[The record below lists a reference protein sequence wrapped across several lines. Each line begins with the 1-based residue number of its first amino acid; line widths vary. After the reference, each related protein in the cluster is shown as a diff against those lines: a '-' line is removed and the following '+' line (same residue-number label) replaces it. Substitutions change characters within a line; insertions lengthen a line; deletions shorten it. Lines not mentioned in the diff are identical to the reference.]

1 MQKTFDPDESTTIR
15 MFIYKNNKQIWPGG
29 NDDNVLTTNRRNMKF
44 PDINLQVY
52 KGDSI
57 RLIFDTTGS
66 WEFVKISPIVD
77 YLQYNTKVRPS
88 DDNPVWSYGKKT
100 DSEIVWEDFDFTND
114 DLDGDIISDE
124 TNNITE
130 NNDFVAED
138 EEPTVTSGKKI
149 KKIIR
154 KKLKMNGGSNATL
167 AVVLSTIGILL
178 IIGGTVTFLYFR
190 KKLTRRRES

>member
-1 MQKTFDPDESTTIR
+1 M
-15 MFIYKNNKQIWPGG
+15 
-29 NDDNVLTTNRRNMKF
+29 
-44 PDINLQVY
+44 
-52 KGDSI
+52 
-57 RLIFDTTGS
+57 
-66 WEFVKISPIVD
+66 
-77 YLQYNTKVRPS
+77 
-88 DDNPVWSYGKKT
+88 
-100 DSEIVWEDFDFTND
+100 WEDFDFTND

-178 IIGGTVTFLYFR
+178 IIGGTVSFLYFR